1 MCGLWVGVPRF
12 HFDIMFPCVFQ
23 LTLLVSSIQESQM
36 AAIHQQSVLTYFY
49 LHGYCVFG
57 IYLHIIIEYSTIK
70 FEK

>member
-1 MCGLWVGVPRF
+1 
-12 HFDIMFPCVFQ
+12 
-23 LTLLVSSIQESQM
+23 M